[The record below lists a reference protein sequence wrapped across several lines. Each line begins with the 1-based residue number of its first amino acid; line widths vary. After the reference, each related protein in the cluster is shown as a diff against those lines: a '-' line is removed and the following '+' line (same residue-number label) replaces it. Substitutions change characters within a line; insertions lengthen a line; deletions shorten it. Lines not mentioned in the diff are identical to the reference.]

1 MSVIM
6 KLTIHARHADL
17 ADDFSQIVE
26 EKINSL
32 ERFSVLIE
40 RIEVEILHEANPR
53 QGKHS
58 HHIII
63 TTHGAGPLMRAE
75 AQSFNDLAAFDEAV
89 KSIELQIRMIHEK
102 SKSKDRD
109 SLRFMKPS

>member
-1 MSVIM
+1 MRVIM
-6 KLTIHARHADL
+6 QLIIHARHADL
-17 ADDFSQIVE
+17 AEDFSQIVE
-26 EKINSL
+26 EKIHSL

-53 QGKHS
+53 QGKHA

-75 AQSFNDLAAFDEAV
+75 AQSFNDVAAFDEAV
-89 KSIELQIRMIHEK
+89 KSIELQIRKIHEK

-109 SLRFMKPS
+109 SLRFKNPS

>member
-1 MSVIM
+1 MQLI
-6 KLTIHARHADL
+6 IHARHADL
-17 ADDFSQIVE
+17 AEDFSQIVE
-26 EKINSL
+26 EKIHSL

-53 QGKHS
+53 QGKHA

-63 TTHGAGPLMRAE
+63 TTHGAGLLMRAE
-75 AQSFNDLAAFDEAV
+75 AQSFNDVAAFDEAV
-89 KSIELQIRMIHEK
+89 KSIELQIRKIHEK

-109 SLRFMKPS
+109 SLRFKNPS

>member
-1 MSVIM
+1 MQLI
-6 KLTIHARHADL
+6 IHARHADL
-17 ADDFSQIVE
+17 AEDFSQIVE
-26 EKINSL
+26 EKIHSL

-53 QGKHS
+53 QGNHA

-75 AQSFNDLAAFDEAV
+75 AQSFNDVAAFDEAV
-89 KSIELQIRMIHEK
+89 KSIELQIRKIHEK

-109 SLRFMKPS
+109 SLRFKNPT

>member
-1 MSVIM
+1 MQLI
-6 KLTIHARHADL
+6 IHARHADL
-17 ADDFSQIVE
+17 AEDFSQIVE
-26 EKINSL
+26 EKIHSL

-53 QGKHS
+53 QGKHA

-63 TTHGAGPLMRAE
+63 TTHGACPLMRAE
-75 AQSFNDLAAFDEAV
+75 AQSFNDVAAFDEAV
-89 KSIELQIRMIHEK
+89 KSIELQIRKIHEK

-109 SLRFMKPS
+109 SLRFKNPS

>member
-1 MSVIM
+1 M

-17 ADDFSQIVE
+17 AEDFSQIVE

-63 TTHGAGPLMRAE
+63 LITCPAEHRVRVGRVSRELTRLARPARTCPAVGDRVWPIGPIIRA
-75 AQSFNDLAAFDEAV
+75 
-89 KSIELQIRMIHEK
+89 R
-102 SKSKDRD
+102 R
-109 SLRFMKPS
+109 

>member
-1 MSVIM
+1 MRVIM
-6 KLTIHARHADL
+6 KLIIHARHADL

-53 QGKHS
+53 QGKHF

-63 TTHGAGPLMRAE
+63 TTHGAGPLLRAE

-89 KSIELQIRMIHEK
+89 KSIELQIRKIHEK

>member
-1 MSVIM
+1 M
-6 KLTIHARHADL
+6 KLIIHARHAAL
-17 ADDFSQIVE
+17 AEDFSQIVK

-32 ERFSVLIE
+32 ERFSILIE

-53 QGKHS
+53 QGKHA
-58 HHIII
+58 HHVVI

-89 KSIELQIRMIHEK
+89 KSIDLQIRKIHEK

-109 SLRFMKPS
+109 SLRFKKSS

>member
-1 MSVIM
+1 MRVIM
-6 KLTIHARHADL
+6 KLIIHARHADL

-89 KSIELQIRMIHEK
+89 KSIELQIRKIHEK

-109 SLRFMKPS
+109 SLRFKKPT

>member
-1 MSVIM
+1 MRVVVKII
-6 KLTIHARHADL
+6 IHARHADL
-17 ADDFSQIVE
+17 AEDFSQIVE

-53 QGKHS
+53 QGKHA
-58 HHIII
+58 HHVII
-63 TTHGAGPLMRAE
+63 TAHGAGPLLRAE

-89 KSIELQIRMIHEK
+89 TSIELQLRKIHEK
-102 SKSKDRD
+102 SKSKDRE
-109 SLRFMKPS
+109 SLRFKSST

>member
-1 MSVIM
+1 M
-6 KLTIHARHADL
+6 KIVIHARHADL
-17 ADDFSQIVE
+17 AEDFSEIVI

-40 RIEVEILHEANPR
+40 RVEVEILHEANPR
-53 QGKHS
+53 QGKHA
-58 HHIII
+58 HHVVI

-75 AQSFNDLAAFDEAV
+75 AASFNDLAAFDEAITSV
-89 KSIELQIRMIHEK
+89 ELQIRKIHEK

-109 SLRFMKPS
+109 SLRFKKPG

>member
-1 MSVIM
+1 MRVIM
-6 KLTIHARHADL
+6 KLIIHARHADL
-17 ADDFSQIVE
+17 ADDFSQFVE

-89 KSIELQIRMIHEK
+89 KSIELQIRKIHEK

-109 SLRFMKPS
+109 SLRFKKPT

>member
-1 MSVIM
+1 MRVIM
-6 KLTIHARHADL
+6 QLIIHARHADL
-17 ADDFSQIVE
+17 AEDFSQIVE

-53 QGKHS
+53 QGKHA

-75 AQSFNDLAAFDEAV
+75 AQSFNDVAAFDEAV
-89 KSIELQIRMIHEK
+89 KSIEFQIRKIHEK

-109 SLRFMKPS
+109 SLRFKKTS

>member
-1 MSVIM
+1 M
-6 KLTIHARHADL
+6 KLIIHARHAAL
-17 ADDFSQIVE
+17 AEDFSQLVE

-53 QGKHS
+53 QGKHA
-58 HHIII
+58 HHVII

-75 AQSFNDLAAFDEAV
+75 AQSFNDLAAKMLKTFG
-89 KSIELQIRMIHEK
+89 QI
-102 SKSKDRD
+102 SKRR
-109 SLRFMKPS
+109 SLPFNSEVGIF

>member
-1 MSVIM
+1 M
-6 KLTIHARHADL
+6 KLIVHARHAVL
-17 ADDFSQIVE
+17 AEDFTEIVE

-40 RIEVEILHEANPR
+40 RIEVEIMHQANPR
-53 QGKHS
+53 QGKLS
-58 HHIII
+58 HHVII

-89 KSIELQIRMIHEK
+89 KSIELQIRKIHEK

-109 SLRFMKPS
+109 SLRFKNLS

>member
-1 MSVIM
+1 MRVIM
-6 KLTIHARHADL
+6 KLIIHARHADL

-63 TTHGAGPLMRAE
+63 TTHDAGPLMRAE

-89 KSIELQIRMIHEK
+89 KSIELQIRKIHEK

-109 SLRFMKPS
+109 SLRFKKPS

>member
-1 MSVIM
+1 M
-6 KLTIHARHADL
+6 KLIIHARHADL
-17 ADDFSQIVE
+17 AEDFSQIVE
-26 EKINSL
+26 AKINSL

-40 RIEVEILHEANPR
+40 RIEVEILHEVNPR
-53 QGKHS
+53 QGKQA

-75 AQSFNDLAAFDEAV
+75 AHSFNDLAAFDEAIE
-89 KSIELQIRMIHEK
+89 SIELQIRKIHEK

-109 SLRFMKPS
+109 SLRFKKPS